1 MEIEDLEFIESIH
14 EYIYQGV
21 IIPSVSE
28 LINFIMP
35 NKYKGI
41 PERILKEKAEWG
53 TRIHQAIENYENG
66 LETALTELEQVTF
79 EQYLKVKEKYNLNVL
94 EQEKMICFEGR
105 YAGRLDMVA
114 DVNYYRCLID
124 IKTTAKLDKEALSW
138 QLGMYKIAY
147 PEPIEK
153 CYCLWLKKGDLGRL
167 VEIIPKTEKEILKVV
182 EKYEQ
187 RTMER
192 H

>member
-41 PERILKEKAEWG
+41 PERILNEKAEWG
-53 TRIHQAIENYENG
+53 TRIHQAIESYENG
-66 LETALTELEQVTF
+66 LEKVLTELEQVTF

-94 EQEKMICFEGR
+94 EQEKMICYEGR

-124 IKTTAKLDKEALSW
+124 IKTTAKLDKESLAY
-138 QLGMYKIAY
+138 QLGFYKLAY
-147 PEPIEK
+147 RKPIEK
-153 CYCLWLKKGDLGRL
+153 CYCLWLPKKNLGQL
-167 VEIIPKTEKEILKVV
+167 VEIVPKSKKELLEVLKD
-182 EKYEQ
+182 YENH
-187 RTMER
+187 RDA
-192 H
+192 